1 MQKHMKRALVLLTT
15 AVMTISARGGNQA
28 AAFGSG
34 SMDPTVL
41 DDAKGDARLAAE
53 TGTATPSA
61 ITAEAASPAAQ
72 PGHAK
77 DTEAPDASEK
87 GWPDTEAPDVSAK
100 VWSDTETPEETVISQ
115 ADREALE
122 RLEQSDG
129 RSARRAPARS
139 AEPSYPSYSE
149 AAETMKALQ
158 ATYPEGMPWT
168 NLTPYGKDSPTNES
182 AYWFKGGAVKGA
194 RGGVGCAAFV
204 FLLSDAV
211 FDQIPATVYDNGS
224 FTYEDIKVSDILRVN
239 NSHFVIVLQKSAGG
253 VIVAEG
259 NYNKSVHWGRAM
271 SKAEVTAANFVV
283 SRYPKSF
290 SSTDS
295 GSADETARKG
305 TEGTLNWTLT
315 NGGTLTISGSGA
327 IPDYD
332 RSRRPSWEAD
342 GLPEITAI
350 IIEEGVTGIGDY
362 SFFYTSALG
371 VHIADTV
378 TRIGNSAFG
387 GYELNNGEAS
397 EDEASESRKSCLLA
411 VTIPDSVQNIED
423 DAFRGCVNLT
433 SVSVTDGLRTIGKR
447 AFQSCENLE
456 YIDFPS
462 TITSIGT
469 GAFFD
474 CRKIR
479 SVRFAPSSGNVSIGN
494 DVFYN
499 CWLLACVALPSK
511 LENISPGMFASCK
524 VLTELYIP
532 KTVKQVGE
540 VAQNSPF
547 MSADQLQTIKFEG
560 TEEEWAAAVGNNPSL
575 DATLRNINILFNQ
588 NFNNPFEKDP
598 NEPASDL
605 VSDDTEDPCKDGHKG
620 TADAEG
626 NCTVCG
632 KPIGGPA
639 NPDTH
644 VWSEAWS
651 SSATH
656 HWHECSVEGCPLTNT
671 AEKDSYGEH
680 SYQDWVIDQSA
691 SSYTSGS
698 KHRDCLTCGY
708 RQTESIP
715 ATGQSSSGGTGG
727 WSSGGSWGSGSG
739 YIPPSSSGG
748 SGIVSSPDSSKDK
761 DTDTDKDIGKPDTEN
776 NSGTPSDAGAG
787 DASNGTPTAPD
798 ENTATISPEGNAA
811 NTAKA
816 KQQFKTEIKQQLKS
830 TLKQQINAQVKKQV
844 KAQVQT
850 QVRAQLKQ
858 QIQKSIKAVS
868 KKQLKAQLKKQLK
881 KQLKPEIK
889 AKVKAKLKKQLKK
902 QFADQFGKQ
911 FSDIFNQQ
919 FNALF
924 NKEYDAQL
932 NKLIEAQFQQAYKKY
947 SK

>member
-15 AVMTISARGGNQA
+15 AVMTISAGGGNQA

-34 SMDPTVL
+34 SMAPTVL

-61 ITAEAASPAAQ
+61 ITAEAASPATQ

-77 DTEAPDASEK
+77 DTEALDASEK

-295 GSADETARKG
+295 GSADETAREG

-350 IIEEGVTGIGDY
+350 NIEEGVTGIGDY

-378 TRIGNSAFG
+378 TRIGSSAFG
-387 GYELNNGEAS
+387 GYELNNG
-397 EDEASESRKSCLLA
+397 EASESRKSCLLA
-411 VTIPDSVQNIED
+411 VTIPGSVQNIED

-433 SVSVTDGLRTIGKR
+433 SVSVADGLRTIGER
-447 AFQSCENLE
+447 AFQSCENLG

-560 TEEEWAAAVGNNPSL
+560 TEEEWAAAVGNNPVL
-575 DATLRNINILFNQ
+575 KATLQKINILYNQ

-605 VSDDTEDPCKDGHKG
+605 VSDDMEDPCKDGHKG
-620 TADAEG
+620 TADADG

-639 NPDTH
+639 KP
-644 VWSEAWS
+644 
-651 SSATH
+651 
-656 HWHECSVEGCPLTNT
+656 
-671 AEKDSYGEH
+671 
-680 SYQDWVIDQSA
+680 
-691 SSYTSGS
+691 
-698 KHRDCLTCGY
+698 
-708 RQTESIP
+708 
-715 ATGQSSSGGTGG
+715 
-727 WSSGGSWGSGSG
+727 GGSWGSGSG

-748 SGIVSSPDSSKDK
+748 SGIVSSPDNSKDK
-761 DTDTDKDIGKPDTEN
+761 NTDTDKDTDKPDTEN
-776 NSGTPSDAGAG
+776 NSGTPSDADAG